1 MPSPPDG
8 DPPPGGRGGG
18 GAGAGGEGSLISE
31 GRRGQEDQE
40 LRGGPLI
47 EFINWKIGTN
57 FEDVEVER

>member
-1 MPSPPDG
+1 MA
-8 DPPPGGRGGG
+8 R

-31 GRRGQEDQE
+31 GRRGLEDQE